1 MSLLVTFYT
10 VIGYFAS
17 QTSVEGYTTLAILIL
32 LTWTSSLLGIGI
44 VGTYVWRTF
53 ENSKNRP
60 NAIIKSIL
68 EE

>member
-17 QTSVEGYTTLAILIL
+17 QTSVEGYTTIVILIL

-60 NAIIKSIL
+60 NAIIKSIS